1 MSRGDDL
8 SRVDRALTRI
18 ARIALGR
25 QAARYRAERSGVFLS
40 RPAISILAC
49 LRVHGPMRLSD
60 LARDSDLE
68 PPLVSREVR
77 ALVEGGYLERTA
89 HPTDGRVGIV
99 ELTALGKETSETYR
113 AAADAIT
120 AEVFAQWSAGDIKH
134 LAAQLERVADEFSRP
149 VGR

>member
-1 MSRGDDL
+1 MSRRDDL

-18 ARIALGR
+18 AKISLGR
-25 QAARYRAERSGVFLS
+25 QAARYRSERSGVFLS

-49 LRVHGPMRLSD
+49 LRIHGAMRLSD
-60 LARDSDLE
+60 LARHSDLE

-77 ALVEGGYLERTA
+77 NLVDDGYVRRTA

-99 ELTALGKETSETYR
+99 ELTSLGRQTSEAYR
-113 AAADAIT
+113 AVADAIT
-120 AEVFAQWSAGDIKH
+120 AEVFAAWSADDIKH

-149 VGR
+149 VSG